1 MLMEPMHG
9 RAASR
14 RPPPMSGL
22 VGHQNSSFY
31 RFNQWYQHALCISS
45 RRCELED
52 FAFPCEPPFCQKELA
67 GSAEHHSPR
76 QRRRWRRRRFAMRW
90 VNDLFSFYSWNALG
104 CPKAVDQYVPENR
117 WFSGVCVRAH
127 GLELVSEVA
136 NFSCSGAGLSKTSL
150 DGNRK
155 QLQNSIHSF
164 SMHDYERQQQHNFNT
179 KPHSNIDQLTT
190 NAIYVDPDR
199 IGIPERAGLVDPL
212 SYLPPHER
220 AVVRDLRRL
229 KLPEEEWGPIAFGL
243 TGTLVWV
250 CSCKHVTT
258 VNRAGTAGN
267 RQIVRRQGYLFSCS
281 LGFLQVIV
289 LPHCYQVS
297 ARQLRR

>member
-1 MLMEPMHG
+1 MKPMHG
-9 RAASR
+9 RASAR
-14 RPPPMSGL
+14 CPPPMSGL

-31 RFNQWYQHALCISS
+31 RFNQWYHHASCISS
-45 RRCELED
+45 LRCELED

-90 VNDLFSFYSWNALG
+90 VNDLFSFYSWIALG

-117 WFSGVCVRAH
+117 WFSGACVRAR

-155 QLQNSIHSF
+155 KLQNSIHSF
-164 SMHDYERQQQHNFNT
+164 SMHDYERQLQPNFNT
-179 KPHSNIDQLTT
+179 KPHSNIDHLTT

-212 SYLPPHER
+212 SHLPPHER

-229 KLPEEEWGPIAFGL
+229 KLPEEEWGPIPHAFHRVAPGKEQQL
-243 TGTLVWV
+243 ARKLLKHDMAILVAEQDLPRDSSGRLLLGVFLV
-250 CSCKHVTT
+250 CRRT
-258 VNRAGTAGN
+258 NRKTD
-267 RQIVRRQGYLFSCS
+267 
-281 LGFLQVIV
+281 
-289 LPHCYQVS
+289 
-297 ARQLRR
+297 